1 MSKLKQQLAQRA
13 SKGLQ
18 EATTVRSLL
27 ARDSIK
33 KRFEELLGRK
43 APGFMSSV
51 INIVNSNTQLQ
62 QCDPNQVIAAAA
74 VAAAMDLPIDPN
86 LGFAYIVPYKG
97 KAQFQMGYKGFVQ
110 LAMRTGMYKTINA
123 THVYEGEIESFNRI
137 TGEVKFSETG
147 ATSDKIVG
155 YIAYFKLLNGFEKY
169 EYWPIERVIEH
180 AKRFSQSYGRN
191 YSPWKTDFDAM
202 AIKTVLKH
210 LLSRYGVLSIEM
222 QTAVKADQAVVHETD
237 DGEQYEY
244 VDNTVEAEYTV
255 DDAALDREI
264 AEMDAA
270 AEMGGE
276 PQEQDDGGDLPF

>member
-43 APGFMSSV
+43 APGFISSV

-264 AEMDAA
+264 TEMDAA

-276 PQEQDDGGDLPF
+276 PQEQDDGDDLPF

>member
-13 SKGLQ
+13 SNGLQ

-43 APGFMSSV
+43 APGFMSSI

-180 AKRFSQSYGRN
+180 AKRFSQSYGSN

-202 AIKTVLKH
+202 ATKTVLKH

-276 PQEQDDGGDLPF
+276 PEQGTLV

>member
-13 SKGLQ
+13 SNGLQ

-155 YIAYFKLLNGFEKY
+155 YIAYFRLLNGFEKY

-180 AKRFSQSYGRN
+180 AKRFSQSYGSN

-202 AIKTVLKH
+202 ATKTVLKH

-276 PQEQDDGGDLPF
+276 PEQGTLV

>member
-1 MSKLKQQLAQRA
+1 MSNLKQTLAKRA
-13 SKGLQ
+13 NEGLQ
-18 EATTVRSLL
+18 EATTVKALL
-27 ARDSIK
+27 ARDAVK
-33 KRFEELLGRK
+33 RRFEELLGRK
-43 APGFMSSV
+43 APGFMSSI

-180 AKRFSQSYGRN
+180 AKRFSQSYGSN

-202 AIKTVLKH
+202 ATKTVLKH
-210 LLSRYGVLSIEM
+210 LLSRYGILSIEM
-222 QTAVKADQAVVHETD
+222 QTGLRADQAVITATD

-244 VDNTVEAEYTV
+244 VDNTIDGEYTINDIV
-255 DDAALDREI
+255 TDGESVMQDADEAI
-264 AEMDAA
+264 
-270 AEMGGE
+270 GG
-276 PQEQDDGGDLPF
+276 PQQTTLV

>member
-13 SKGLQ
+13 SNGLQ

-180 AKRFSQSYGRN
+180 AKRFSQSYGSN

-255 DDAALDREI
+255 DAADDVDAV
-264 AEMDAA
+264 AEAVGGPTEDDA
-270 AEMGGE
+270 
-276 PQEQDDGGDLPF
+276 EQTTLV

>member
-13 SKGLQ
+13 SNGLQ

-97 KAQFQMGYKGFVQ
+97 KAQFQMGYKGFIQ
-110 LAMRTGMYKTINA
+110 LAIRTGMYKTINA

-169 EYWPIERVIEH
+169 EYWPIEKVREH
-180 AKRFSQSYGRN
+180 AQRFSQSYGSN

-202 AIKTVLKH
+202 ATKTVLKH

-222 QTAVKADQAVVHETD
+222 QIAVKADQAVVHETD

-276 PQEQDDGGDLPF
+276 HEQGTLV

>member
-1 MSKLKQQLAQRA
+1 MSKLKQQLAKRA
-13 SKGLQ
+13 SNGLQ

-43 APGFMSSV
+43 APGFISSV

-180 AKRFSQSYGRN
+180 AKRFSQSYGSN

>member
-1 MSKLKQQLAQRA
+1 QRA
-13 SKGLQ
+13 SNGLQ

-43 APGFMSSV
+43 APGFMSSI

-74 VAAAMDLPIDPN
+74 VAAAMDLPIHPH
-86 LGFAYIVPYKG
+86 LGFAHIVPYKG
-97 KAQFQMGYKGFVQ
+97 KAQFQMGYKGFIQ
-110 LAMRTGMYKTINA
+110 LAIRTGMYKTINA

-155 YIAYFKLLNGFEKY
+155 YIAYFRLLNGFEKY

-180 AKRFSQSYGRN
+180 AKRFSQSYGSN

-202 AIKTVLKH
+202 ATKTVLKH

-276 PQEQDDGGDLPF
+276 PEQGTLV